1 MCCLWF
7 DSIDSD
13 AVVETSAYMWD
24 WCVYPRWK
32 KKNGSSCSDGSANCS
47 GLTVIGEERR
57 CNFTRTI
64 WKNWPKVS
72 DDLSAFSS
80 WP

>member
-24 WCVYPRWK
+24 WCVYLRWR
-32 KKNGSSCSDGSANCS
+32 KKNGSSCSDGSATCS
-47 GLTVIGEERR
+47 GLTVIGEE
-57 CNFTRTI
+57 
-64 WKNWPKVS
+64 KKVQLHS
-72 DDLSAFSS
+72 YNLEKLAESE
-80 WP
+80 